1 MKPEF
6 KAPPSPAHALIGL
19 LFVLLIPNA
28 LYSKVNL
35 PEVPAS
41 MIFDVAD
48 LIPPRHEAALSLQ
61 LRELESKENI
71 SIYLVYLEGEP
82 KIRLDKISLYIVE
95 RWSSAPIYGLVIS
108 YPGYAD
114 GFYLLAGGSGV
125 PKKAH
130 QLLKRAL
137 RKAEVAAE
145 AEREEVMKLIGAT
158 TGLAE
163 ALTAL
168 KKEIKKQK
176 ENPDYGKIEVYDVS
190 LVRKL
195 RFFQSKFLLMGLG
208 GFLFLALIT
217 FLIVRIRARR
227 SCQFPETNYRIR
239 FGGKYSGGNNIRLS
253 FKKRFKSEM
262 TE

>member
-114 GFYLLAGGSGV
+114 GFLPSRRWFRCAEKGSPALEASFKKGGSCSRSG
-125 PKKAH
+125 A
-130 QLLKRAL
+130 RGSD
-137 RKAEVAAE
+137 EVDWCDH
-145 AEREEVMKLIGAT
+145 RSWQRHSLH
-158 TGLAE
+158 
-163 ALTAL
+163 L
-168 KKEIKKQK
+168 KKRSKSKRRI
-176 ENPDYGKIEVYDVS
+176 
-190 LVRKL
+190 LTTAKL
-195 RFFQSKFLLMGLG
+195 RFTMC
-208 GFLFLALIT
+208 
-217 FLIVRIRARR
+217 RW
-227 SCQFPETNYRIR
+227 
-239 FGGKYSGGNNIRLS
+239 
-253 FKKRFKSEM
+253 
-262 TE
+262 